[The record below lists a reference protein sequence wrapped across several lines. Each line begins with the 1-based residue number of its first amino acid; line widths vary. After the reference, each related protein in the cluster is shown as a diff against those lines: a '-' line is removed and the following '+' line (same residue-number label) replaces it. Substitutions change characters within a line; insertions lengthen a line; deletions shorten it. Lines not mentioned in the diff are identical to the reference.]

1 MLSSTDLLSSFYNPP
16 SPSSPSNNSFYIPL
30 IFAIK
35 FLLKVRILHSSHHR
49 VNIDLHLFVHLR
61 HGCTSL
67 IITFSFSFCLYC
79 MYIRIRLFFPIFFL
93 ILPSSVMFL
102 TQLFRPVLE
111 SLVLENYRLW
121 ILFCNCPFWF
131 PNTHTT
137 MSHKP
142 VSVFTWQLVRI
153 NY

>member
-35 FLLKVRILHSSHHR
+35 FLLKARILHSSHHR

-67 IITFSFSFCLYC
+67 IITFFLSPFTFIACISESDCSS
-79 MYIRIRLFFPIFFL
+79 PPFFL
-93 ILPSSVMFL
+93 SSRPLSCSWLSSFDLFWRAWFLKTIDYEFYFVIVPFGFQIL
-102 TQLFRPVLE
+102 TQQCPTNQSVCLH
-111 SLVLENYRLW
+111 EN
-121 ILFCNCPFWF
+121 
-131 PNTHTT
+131 
-137 MSHKP
+137 
-142 VSVFTWQLVRI
+142 
-153 NY
+153 